1 MGFPPYDCMGAFGA
15 QKEDVVG
22 RTRSDRSN
30 EATLGRMQR
39 LGFTRT
45 FVDAYRSMAT
55 ERIVAVRLQ
64 EAITDLWTFPRPRGL
79 NVEVLG
85 GQGRHR
91 FWSARVDQNWRLI
104 FLVPREGEAILV
116 HVASHD
122 RAYAWADSHSRQAA
136 TLSNQGSIVDPDMP
150 VADAVAAFGLPSMA
164 ETARAARS
172 AAEFAAMCDRGLETY
187 FTTLDASQADLVT
200 IEPAGNYLALG
211 GPGTGKSVIAIHRVA
226 RHLREGKRVAYVCFN
241 RPLVQ
246 ATRQMIEVLA
256 PGALTDLGYAG
267 TMHDLCLR
275 IVQQAG
281 DSPRVPARP
290 SDFESEVAEA
300 VRRLPADLKR
310 AVLTTTAPDA
320 RGRSA
325 TWKTRDVSDEIS
337 QVIMA
342 CHVQTLDEYLA
353 LDRSWRGGQLTSEAR
368 RAVWAAWEVASA
380 ALDAHGMIAWD
391 DLTGR
396 AADVLRRHANPFS
409 PFAEIVIDEIQD
421 ITPGFIEVARLL
433 VAPERGRVFA
443 LGDPEQVLYGRP
455 IKLALDRVSPHRHDR
470 RWLARD
476 YRSTRQAW
484 RLAEAWRVVDRD
496 SETVREAE
504 TAPERVGPAPR
515 LIVESDRPSAIAALI
530 DGVVAEAS
538 DTNPGMIGILHLGAE
553 IGESIAGEL
562 KARGVDAV
570 CVDGKEDARF
580 ADPVVKV
587 VSLRR
592 SKGLDFPSLFVL
604 MPDKA
609 DVSKDPITWADRDT
623 SLEARRVLYVAATR
637 ASRKL
642 VLVANIVAPHP
653 LLEAL
658 DHSSYRVEGTRGQDW
673 RRRVGGEDAED
684 PVIAACEGGEPTA
697 TPIMGPS

>member
-1 MGFPPYDCMGAFGA
+1 MRLFGA
-15 QKEDVVG
+15 QKDVEVG

-30 EATLGRMQR
+30 EATLGRLQR

-45 FVDAYRSMAT
+45 FVHSYRAMASD
-55 ERIVAVRLQ
+55 RIVAVRLQ
-64 EAITDLWTFPRPRGL
+64 EAITDLWTYPQPRGL

-91 FWSARVDQNWRLI
+91 FWSARVDQSWRLI
-104 FLVPREGEAILV
+104 FLVPRKGEAILV

-122 RAYAWADSHSRQAA
+122 RAYAWVDSHSRQAA
-136 TLSNQGSIVDPDMP
+136 TLSNQGSVVDPDMP
-150 VADAVAAFGLPSMA
+150 VADAVAAFGLPSTV

-200 IEPAGNYLALG
+200 IEPAGNFLTLG

-241 RPLVQ
+241 RPLFQV
-246 ATRQMIEVLA
+246 TRQMISALA
-256 PGALTDLGYAG
+256 PGAPKDLGYVG
-267 TMHDLCLR
+267 TMHDLCWR
-275 IVQQAG
+275 IVQRSG
-281 DSPRVPARP
+281 DSPMVPAQP
-290 SDFESEVAEA
+290 SEFEDAVEEA

-310 AVLTTTAPDA
+310 AVLTTTAPGA
-320 RGRSA
+320 RGQSVQ
-325 TWKTRDVSDEIS
+325 WKTRNVADEIG

-342 CHVQTLDEYLA
+342 CHVRTLDEYLA
-353 LDRSWRGGQLTSEAR
+353 MDRSWRGGHLTSEAR
-368 RAVWAAWEVASA
+368 RGVWSAWEATSS
-380 ALDAHGMIAWD
+380 ALDARGQIAWD

-396 AADVLRRHANPFS
+396 AADVLRSNANAFAPFV
-409 PFAEIVIDEIQD
+409 EIVIDEIQD

-443 LGDPEQVLYGRP
+443 LGDPEQVLYSRP
-455 IKLALDRVSPHRHDR
+455 IKLALDSVSPHRHDR

-504 TAPERVGPAPR
+504 TVPERVGPAPR
-515 LIVESDRPSAIAALI
+515 LIVESDRPSAIRALL
-530 DGVVAEAS
+530 DCVVADAS
-538 DTNPGMIGILHLGAE
+538 ATNPGMIGILHLGAD
-553 IGESIAGEL
+553 IGKAIASEL
-562 KARGVDAV
+562 KARGVNAV
-570 CVDGKEDARF
+570 CVDGREDVRF
-580 ADPVVKV
+580 ADQVVKV

-604 MPDKA
+604 MPDRA
-609 DVSKDPITWADRDT
+609 DISKDPITWADRDT
-623 SLEARRVLYVAATR
+623 SPEARRVLYVAATR

-642 VLVANIVAPHP
+642 VLVASIDAPHP

-673 RRRVGGEDAED
+673 RRRVGGEDAQD
-684 PVIAACEGGEPTA
+684 PTIGGDGSDK
-697 TPIMGPS
+697 TPARPSDTPS